1 MPINFAAPV
10 DPTDLTTFVRR
21 VPTPS
26 NLVLSS
32 LFPAEVRDAISV
44 NFSEITKVNRTAR
57 FRAPDGRIHVA
68 DRDGGTE
75 RVVNMIPLSDSRNQ
89 GEYER
94 LRREMMRLGGTR
106 TEALE
111 RATYDDGED
120 LTRYVQNRAE
130 LALADALV
138 DGIFAP
144 AELPG
149 VAVDFGMPATHKITV
164 GTSWSNTAA
173 DGLQHLIAACDV
185 YEATNGERPG
195 FGWATRAEIR
205 KLLKQT
211 SLINAVKGAQTG
223 VTRISLADTEDVFR
237 DEGIPTT
244 WYIVE
249 TKLDV
254 DGTATPVIPA
264 NKIGLGPSSPS
275 DLLAFRYGT
284 TATALELVDS
294 NQVDFAFEEAPGIV
308 GVTIKEGPPFRE
320 FTFVDAIGIP
330 LVKDAKKLMTL
341 TTVAA

>member
-1 MPINFAAPV
+1 MPINFDAPV

-26 NLVLSS
+26 NLVLSG

-149 VAVDFGMPATHKITV
+149 VAVDFGMPSNHKITV

-264 NKIGLGPSSPS
+264 NKIGLGPSNPS

-330 LVKDAKKLMTL
+330 LVKDAKKLMTI